1 MKKTAIGEIS
11 VTVGRSI
18 QKLTREETA
27 VLFRGQGPWI
37 TGAKRLGT
45 LFPRDCITSAPPF
58 PTGGIAMVVFYF
70 VHKTVSPEG
79 EAKKR

>member
-1 MKKTAIGEIS
+1 MMKKTAIGEIS

-45 LFPRDCITSAPPF
+45 LSL
-58 PTGGIAMVVFYF
+58 V
-70 VHKTVSPEG
+70 TV
-79 EAKKR
+79 